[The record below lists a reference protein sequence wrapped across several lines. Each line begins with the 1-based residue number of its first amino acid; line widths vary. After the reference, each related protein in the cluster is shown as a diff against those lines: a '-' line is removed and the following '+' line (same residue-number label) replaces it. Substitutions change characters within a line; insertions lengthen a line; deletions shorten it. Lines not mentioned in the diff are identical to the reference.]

1 MLFELQTKWNIT
13 LLQLPLL
20 CELFPIVFL
29 ATQYLNTLLV
39 LGFTV
44 ERYIAVCHPF
54 QRDRYCTTRR
64 AVVTI
69 GGLTF
74 LSLALNAVQGY
85 FWKYYP
91 AADVNNPDV
100 NHPDNKSSGGLCRV
114 RREMTE
120 GGMASVWSIWA
131 WVTELTV
138 FGAVQLAIFALNL
151 FVIAETRRL
160 SASERERQLRPSVCR
175 SARYETYIMQ
185 VLNGYRSSA
194 AIFKTILMNE
204 KWN

>member
-20 CELFPIVFL
+20 CELFPVVFL

-64 AVVTI
+64 AVATI
-69 GGLTF
+69 AGLTF
-74 LSLALNAVQGY
+74 FSLALHSVQSY

-91 AADVNNPDV
+91 PTSTNDNAVEHAGNPEDQR
-100 NHPDNKSSGGLCRV
+100 SESGGQCRV
-114 RREMTE
+114 RPEMME
-120 GGMASVWSIWA
+120 GGMTSIWSIWA
-131 WVTELTV
+131 WLTELTV
-138 FGAVQLAIFALNL
+138 FGAVQLAILALNL
-151 FVIAETRRL
+151 FVIAEMRRL
-160 SASERERQLRPSVCR
+160 SATERQLRPPTVRSV
-175 SARYETYIMQ
+175 
-185 VLNGYRSSA
+185 
-194 AIFKTILMNE
+194 
-204 KWN
+204 

>member
-13 LLQLPLL
+13 LLQLPFL
-20 CELFPIVFL
+20 CEMFPIVFL
-29 ATQYLNTLLV
+29 TTQYLNTLLV

-64 AVVTI
+64 AMATI
-69 GGLTF
+69 AGLTF
-74 LSLALNAVQGY
+74 LSLALHSVQGY

-91 AADVNNPDV
+91 ASGV
-100 NHPDNKSSGGLCRV
+100 NHADGHPGGGQCRV
-114 RREMTE
+114 RPEMME

-131 WVTELTV
+131 WITELTV

-160 SASERERQLRPSVCR
+160 SNNERERQFRPSAFR
-175 SARYETYIMQ
+175 SVY
-185 VLNGYRSSA
+185 
-194 AIFKTILMNE
+194 K
-204 KWN
+204 

>member
-1 MLFELQTKWNIT
+1 MFFELQTKWNIT
-13 LLQLPLL
+13 LLQLPFL

-64 AVVTI
+64 ATATI
-69 GGLTF
+69 VGLTF
-74 LSLALNAVQGY
+74 LSLALHSVQGY

-91 AADVNNPDV
+91 ASDVNQSV
-100 NHPDNKSSGGLCRV
+100 GGQCRV
-114 RREMTE
+114 RPEMME
-120 GGMASVWSIWA
+120 GGMTSVWSIWA
-131 WVTELTV
+131 WITELTV

-160 SASERERQLRPSVCR
+160 SINERERQLRPSAFR
-175 SARYETYIMQ
+175 S
-185 VLNGYRSSA
+185 VL
-194 AIFKTILMNE
+194 
-204 KWN
+204 